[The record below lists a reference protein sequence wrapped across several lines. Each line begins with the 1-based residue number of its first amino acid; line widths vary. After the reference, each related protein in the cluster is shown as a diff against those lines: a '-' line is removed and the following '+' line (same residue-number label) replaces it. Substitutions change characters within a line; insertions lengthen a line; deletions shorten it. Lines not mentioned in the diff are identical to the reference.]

1 MIRTLW
7 IESFKA
13 FSDDPRRTAP
23 GIPLQPFTVLVGPNG
38 SGKSTILQTIDTL
51 GWLSAGTIKE
61 MLDAHN
67 WEYADLAH
75 LRAERSPISLRAEID
90 LPNAAQVQWHLTL
103 GSRRA
108 PGVASEWIK
117 RAEEDEWRSIL
128 LRSGRTVAKFP
139 ELADASEETTT
150 LSLPS
155 SWLSTIDLKDDRDR
169 FPTLVALAQ
178 WARRIRAYYFL
189 DPVALRAPSRGKG
202 EKLDELG
209 LHGENLASFL
219 GRIKSR
225 PKDFARLIERVRA
238 HYPRLVDIQVRRKS
252 YGWTHIEITEK
263 WNGEQATFNARQVSD
278 GLLRL
283 IAVAAMHEMRE
294 APSVLLI
301 DEIENGLHPRL
312 LGGLVA
318 MLEELTRTGVT
329 QVIATTHSPITLNYV
344 SSPESV
350 LLVTRGKGGG
360 VQVTPMNETKSFQE
374 LREHFE
380 LGELWY
386 NAGEERLVPGKKGR

>member
-7 IESFKA
+7 INSFKA
-13 FSDDPRRTAP
+13 FSDDPGGDAP
-23 GIPLQPFTVLVGPNG
+23 GIALQPFTILVGPNG
-38 SGKSTILQTIDTL
+38 SGKSTILQAVDTF
-51 GWLSAGTIKE
+51 GWLSGGTIKE
-61 MLDAHN
+61 MLDAHH

-75 LRAERSPISLRAEID
+75 LRAERVQPSLEAEID
-90 LPNAAQVQWHLTL
+90 LPDAPRVRWRLTL

-108 PGVASEWIK
+108 PGVASECI
-117 RAEEDEWRSIL
+117 RRSHGDDWRTLIL
-128 LRSGRTVAKFP
+128 RHGRNIVQAP
-139 ELADASEETTT
+139 ELEGLGEEKAT

-155 SWLSTIDLKDDRDR
+155 SWLSTIDLKEDRDR

-189 DPVALRAPSRGKG
+189 DPVALRAPSRGES
-202 EKLDELG
+202 EKFDELG

-219 GRIKSR
+219 GRIKTR

-238 HYPRLVDIQVRRKS
+238 HYPRLVDIHVRRKS
-252 YGWTHIEITEK
+252 FGWTHIEVTERS
-263 WNGEQATFNARQVSD
+263 NGELSTFNARQVSD
-278 GLLRL
+278 GLIRL

-294 APSVLLI
+294 APSVLLL

-318 MLEELTRTGVT
+318 MLEELTKSGVT
-329 QVIATTHSPITLNYV
+329 QVIATTHSPLTLNYV

-360 VQVTPMNETKSFQE
+360 VQVTPMNEAKGFSD

-386 NAGEERLVPGKKGR
+386 NAGEERLVPARKRR

>member
-1 MIRTLW
+1 MIRRLW

-13 FSDDPRRTAP
+13 FSDGSSRQAP
-23 GIPLQPFTVLVGPNG
+23 GIGLQPFTVLAGPNG
-38 SGKSTILQTIDTL
+38 SGKSTILQAIDTL
-51 GWLSAGTIKE
+51 GWLSRSTIKE
-61 MLDAHN
+61 MLDAHR

-75 LRAERSPISLRAEID
+75 LRAERAQPSLRAEID
-90 LPNAAQVQWHLTL
+90 LPDAPRVEWELTL
-103 GSRRA
+103 GPRRT
-108 PGVASEWIK
+108 PGVAREFIRRDHGDGR
-117 RAEEDEWRSIL
+117 RAIILRNGRHLVQVPEPEGLGEE
-128 LRSGRTVAKFP
+128 K
-139 ELADASEETTT
+139 TT

-155 SWLSTIDLKDDRDR
+155 SWLSTIDLAEDRDR
-169 FPTLVALAQ
+169 FPTLVALAR

-189 DPVALRAPSRGKG
+189 DPVALRAPSRVAG
-202 EKLDELG
+202 EEHDELG

-238 HYPRLVDIQVRRKS
+238 HYPRLVDIHVRRKS
-252 YGWTHIEITEK
+252 YGWTHVEITEK
-263 WNGEQATFNARQVSD
+263 WNGEQATFSARQVSD

-283 IAVAAMHEMRE
+283 IAVGAMHEMRE
-294 APSVLLI
+294 APSVLLL

-312 LGGLVA
+312 LGGLVS
-318 MLEELTRTGVT
+318 MLEELTQSGLT
-329 QVIATTHSPITLNYV
+329 QIVATTHSPITLNYV
-344 SSPESV
+344 SSPEGV

-360 VQVTPMNETKSFQE
+360 VRVTPMNEAKGFPD

-386 NAGEERLVPGKKGR
+386 NAGEERLVPGGRGK

>member
-1 MIRTLW
+1 MIRRLW

-13 FSDDPRRTAP
+13 FAAEPSRDAP
-23 GIPLQPFTVLVGPNG
+23 GIALQPFTVLVGPNG
-38 SGKSTILQTIDTL
+38 SGKSTILQAIDML
-51 GWLSAGTIKE
+51 GWLSNGTIKE
-61 MLDAHN
+61 MLDAHR

-75 LRAERSPISLRAEID
+75 LRGEGVQPSLEVEID
-90 LPNAAQVQWHLTL
+90 LPDTPRVQWRLTL
-103 GSRRA
+103 GSRRSQVVTNEIIRKSDGDA
-108 PGVASEWIK
+108 WLHVIV
-117 RAEEDEWRSIL
+117 
-128 LRSGRTVAKFP
+128 RSGRSIVQIP
-139 ELADASEETTT
+139 ERVSVSKTETT

-155 SWLSTIDLKDDRDR
+155 SWLSTIDLKEDRAR
-169 FPTLVALAQ
+169 FPTLVALAS

-189 DPVALRAPSRGKG
+189 DPVALRAPSRGTG
-202 EKLDELG
+202 EKFDELG

-219 GRIKSR
+219 GRIKAR

-238 HYPRLVDIQVRRKS
+238 HYPRLVDIHVRRKS
-252 YGWTHIEITEK
+252 YGWTHLEITEK

-294 APSVLLI
+294 APSVLLL

-312 LGGLVA
+312 LGGFVS
-318 MLEELTRTGVT
+318 MLEELTKSGLT

-344 SSPESV
+344 SAPESV
-350 LLVTRGKGGG
+350 LLVTRAKGGG
-360 VQVTPMNETKSFQE
+360 VQVTPMDETKGFSE
-374 LREHFE
+374 LREQLN

-386 NAGEERLVPGKKGR
+386 NAGEDRLVPRGKGR

>member
-13 FSDDPRRTAP
+13 FSDDPGRTAP
-23 GIPLQPFTVLVGPNG
+23 GIRLQPMTVLVGPNG
-38 SGKSTILQTIDTL
+38 SGKSTILQAIDAL

-61 MLDAHN
+61 MLDAHH

-75 LRAERSPISLRAEID
+75 LRAERAQTALQAEID
-90 LPNAAQVQWHLTL
+90 LPDAARARWRLTL
-103 GSRRA
+103 GSRRS
-108 PGVASEWIK
+108 PGVASESIEKAVGDAWRTIIHRTGRDVARYPE
-117 RAEEDEWRSIL
+117 RAGIGKE
-128 LRSGRTVAKFP
+128 K
-139 ELADASEETTT
+139 TT

-155 SWLSTIDLKDDRDR
+155 SWLSTIDLKADRDR

-189 DPVALRAPSRGKG
+189 DPVALRASSRGTG
-202 EKLDELG
+202 ERYDELG
-209 LHGENLASFL
+209 LHGENFASFL

-238 HYPRLVDIQVRRKS
+238 HYPRLVDIHVRRKS
-252 YGWTHIEITEK
+252 YGWTHLEVTEK

-278 GLLRL
+278 GLLRI

-318 MLEELTRTGVT
+318 MLEELTKTGST

-360 VQVTPMNETKSFQE
+360 VRVTPMNETRSFQE